1 MKIKGLHPPF
11 LPLVSLVLLC
21 LGMVSL
27 TAQAGQGQW
36 TPIGPGKGYSY
47 QPLKTVVADPV
58 AAGTLWAALPEGG
71 LYRSVDRGTTWRWT
85 GRPFSGPVA
94 PQAVAV
100 HPLAAGVLWVVT
112 REGLFE
118 TTDAGAHWTLL
129 SPGEAFS
136 PPDSYEEPVALW
148 AIPGQPVTFYLR
160 TYNQLLAS
168 FDGGQSWQTLLTSV
182 IDVAVVPTTP
192 ATLYVVGTGW
202 ILTVSSDGGR
212 NWTPLKTCPAYAL
225 GIEKIAAS
233 RDAIFVL
240 PIDDERLG
248 LLGSRDG
255 GRTWQAVLGGRPDRP
270 FAVWNVMADSG
281 SPRTV
286 WAIGGPRTEIQD
298 EITLWVSRDGGT
310 RWRQRILPA
319 LGSQPSGFATGPD
332 ALYVWTG
339 GAVARSV
346 DDGWTWSTVL
356 RAPNDESPPSRLAFE
371 PGAPHHIMLVNG
383 YQPYQSDDGGR
394 DWRWMETG
402 MPLGFG
408 GNDVWIDPA
417 RPGRMVAVSYD
428 AAFITNDHGRSWTRR
443 EGPSAEL
450 VVSAGGRTLYAGGLG
465 GVYRSRDGGRTWRSV
480 MPRSFTGLVQKIEV
494 DPTHPQ
500 IVYVLSFDDPDFYP
514 NHGPYYGVPS
524 QLWRSRDGG
533 GTWRLIGRNIAAIAL
548 DRESSRLY
556 ATREKKLLVS
566 DDGGNTWQTL
576 PPLPAEVTDLAV
588 PAGLPDTLYAAAVDG
603 QTLLRSRDGGST
615 WERFNQGVPPGQ
627 FLLAVHP
634 ADGRTVYAL
643 SREGVF
649 HRKLP

>member
-1 MKIKGLHPPF
+1 MKIKGLHLPF
-11 LPLVSLVLLC
+11 LSLVSLVLLC
-21 LGMVSL
+21 TGMVSL
-27 TAQAGQGQW
+27 PVEAGQGQW

-47 QPLKTVVADPV
+47 QAIKTVVADPV

-71 LYRSVDRGTTWRWT
+71 LYRSVDRGATWRWT
-85 GRPFSGPVA
+85 GRPFFGPGA

-100 HPLAAGVLWVVT
+100 HPSAAGVLWVAT

-118 TTDAGAHWTLL
+118 STDAGAHWTLL
-129 SPGEAFS
+129 SPGEAFT
-136 PPDSYEEPVALW
+136 PPDAYEEPVALW
-148 AIPGQPVTFYLR
+148 AIPGQPGTFYLR
-160 TYNQLLAS
+160 TYDRLLAS
-168 FDGGQSWQTLLTSV
+168 FDGGRSWETLFTGVL
-182 IDVAVVPTTP
+182 DVAVVPTTP

-202 ILTVSSDGGR
+202 ILSASDDGGR
-212 NWTPLKTCPAYAL
+212 TWRPLKSCPAYAL

-233 RDAIFVL
+233 RDAVFVL
-240 PIDDERLG
+240 PIEDERLG

-298 EITLWVSRDGGT
+298 EITLWVSRDGGA

-319 LGSQPSGFATGPD
+319 LGSQPSGFATGPGT
-332 ALYVWTG
+332 LYVWTG

-356 RAPNDESPPSRLAFE
+356 RVPGDESPPSRLAFE
-371 PGAPHHIMLVNG
+371 PGAPQRIMFVNG
-383 YQPYQSDDGGR
+383 YQLFQSDDGGR

-402 MPLGFG
+402 MPLGFS
-408 GNDVWIDPA
+408 GNDVWMDPA
-417 RPGRMVAVSYD
+417 RPARLVAVSYD
-428 AAFITNDHGRSWTRR
+428 GAFITNDHGRSWTRK

-450 VVSAGGRTLYAGGLG
+450 VVSAGGSTLYAGGF

-480 MPRSFTGLVQKIEV
+480 MPRGFTGLVQKIEV
-494 DPTHPQ
+494 DPAHPRL
-500 IVYVLSFDDPDFYP
+500 VYVLSFDDPEFYP
-514 NHGPYYGVPS
+514 NHGPYHEVPS

-533 GTWRLIGRNIAAIAL
+533 GTWRLIRRNIDAIAL

-556 ATREKKLLVS
+556 AAREKRLLAS
-566 DDGGNTWQTL
+566 DDGGDSWQVL

-588 PAGLPDTLYAAAVDG
+588 PAGLPDTLYAAAADAP
-603 QTLLRSRDGGST
+603 TLLRSQDGGLT
-615 WERFNQGVPPGQ
+615 WEPFTQSIFMERY
-627 FLLAVHP
+627 LLAVHP
-634 ADGRTVYAL
+634 TDGRTVYAL

-649 HRKLP
+649 HMKLP